1 MDRQPLL
8 EEHRGS
14 HEDRGGRT
22 VRIASPGQRGWLS
35 EQLQQQR
42 SGGGGSFGG
51 GVTPT
56 LQESPSD
63 HAAGGAFVSAGYQQG
78 KLQPRPNMVLTRGAP
93 AAASRA
99 RCVRLVA
106 FVGEGSAPP
115 SRACVCTVL
124 VTLPTAAGVVEGSLS
139 VRLPVPHRSLPW
151 LCCVADTVP
160 RLLSHSPW
168 GPSTG
173 AARGS

>member
-14 HEDRGGRT
+14 HEDRGRA

-42 SGGGGSFGG
+42 SGAGGDRGGGSSFG

-63 HAAGGAFVSAGYQQG
+63 HAGGGGFVSAGYQQA
-78 KLQPRPNMVLTRGAP
+78 KLQPRPNMVPTRGAP

-99 RCVRLVA
+99 RCVVVRRWRLSPPPPPLGVRLHRA
-106 FVGEGSAPP
+106 RRPTDCSRSCGGGPECAPP
-115 SRACVCTVL
+115 
-124 VTLPTAAGVVEGSLS
+124 
-139 VRLPVPHRSLPW
+139 
-151 LCCVADTVP
+151 
-160 RLLSHSPW
+160 LLE
-168 GPSTG
+168 
-173 AARGS
+173 R